1 MKNLI
6 KLEMKKVFSK
16 KDVMLILGVLI
27 LTPVIFS
34 LCLVHHVAGIDF
46 SGQVSVDSYGIM
58 IWSFLKYLFILYLVP
73 IYIAC
78 CFLGKEV
85 ENRSINIMLSNEK
98 RAKVF
103 IAKLLTY
110 TGVLTVFFVLFNIFG
125 VMSYALFIRNTTFA
139 SAIEASVMESLFLYG
154 FQWIEMIFVL
164 LISAALC
171 CVIKGNAVLVLGI
184 GVIIVQKILV
194 NIDGIKRILPYYISD
209 YNSFSMIP
217 TNKLITENAISLF
230 IYVCIILALLVVSI
244 NVWRRKDF

>member
-6 KLEMKKVFSK
+6 KLEMKKIFSK

-34 LCLVHHVAGIDF
+34 FCLVNHIAGIDF

-58 IWSFLKYLFILYLVP
+58 IWSFLKYLFVLYLVP

-98 RAKVF
+98 RANVF

-110 TGVLTVFFVLFNIFG
+110 TGVLTVFFVLFNISS
-125 VMSYALFIRNTTFA
+125 VMSYVLFVKNTTF
-139 SAIEASVMESLFLYG
+139 SSVIEAPVIESIFLYG
-154 FQWIEMIFVL
+154 FQWTEMIFVL
-164 LISAALC
+164 LVSAALC

-184 GVIIVQKILV
+184 GAIIVQKILV

-217 TNKLITENAISLF
+217 ADKLITENTISLF
-230 IYVCIILALLVVSI
+230 IYICIFLVLLVVSM
-244 NVWRRKDF
+244 NAWRKKDF

>member
-6 KLEMKKVFSK
+6 NLEMKKVFSK

-27 LTPVIFS
+27 LIPVIFS
-34 LCLVHHVAGIDF
+34 LCLVDHIAGIDF
-46 SGQVSVDSYGIM
+46 SGQVSIDSYGIM
-58 IWSFLKYLFILYLVP
+58 IWSFLKYLFVLYLVP

-98 RAKVF
+98 REKVF

-110 TGVLTVFFVLFNIFG
+110 IGVLTLFFVLFNISS
-125 VMSYALFIRNTTFA
+125 VVSYVLFIKNTTFA
-139 SAIEASVMESLFLYG
+139 SAIEASVGESIFLYG

-164 LISAALC
+164 FVSATLC
-171 CVIKGNAVLVLGI
+171 CVIKGNAVLVLGV

-217 TNKLITENAISLF
+217 ANKLVKENAISLF
-230 IYVCIILALLVVSI
+230 IYFCIMLVLFVGSM
-244 NVWRRKDF
+244 NAWRKKDF

>member
-6 KLEMKKVFSK
+6 KLETKKVFSK

-34 LCLVHHVAGIDF
+34 LCLVNHIAGIDF

-58 IWSFLKYLFILYLVP
+58 IWSFLKYLFVLYLVP

-110 TGVLTVFFVLFNIFG
+110 TGVLTLFFIFFNISS
-125 VMSYALFIRNTTFA
+125 VVSYLLFIKNTTFA
-139 SAIEASVMESLFLYG
+139 SAIEASVIESIFLYG

-164 LISAALC
+164 LVSAALC

-217 TNKLITENAISLF
+217 TNKFVTENAISLL
-230 IYVCIILALLVVSI
+230 IYFCIMMVLLVGSM
-244 NVWRRKDF
+244 NVWRKKDF